1 MTAVGKPSI
10 ETVSGLSPISLS
22 GDLLYAERA
31 DQPLSGTDRRL
42 LRASFDASLAHL
54 KQYLHRSTTH
64 VFVPLGAPEEGHHV
78 AFQGPFG
85 YEDLKPFFRRMPN
98 ALTVVDG
105 RPYGY
110 LRFRLSHLDGE
121 TVERIAEIEVSL
133 AHDAPS
139 VGFELVWAPSEL
151 EPLRVI
157 RFVQRKGEETVQQ
170 VSRLIAE
177 WGAKFHLLKTYP
189 ELCRTPALR

>member
-1 MTAVGKPSI
+1 MTAAAPEI
-10 ETVSGLSPISLS
+10 EIPSGLSPVLI
-22 GDLLYAERA
+22 GRDRLYAERPGVALSAA
-31 DQPLSGTDRRL
+31 DARL
-42 LRASFDASLAHL
+42 LRAAFELQLAVLAKH
-54 KQYLHRSTTH
+54 LHRTTAH

-85 YEDLKPFFRRMPN
+85 YADLLPFFRMAPN

-110 LRFRLSHLDGE
+110 LRFRLIRLEGE
-121 TVERIAEIEVSL
+121 QIHRIADLEVSL

-139 VGFELVWAPSEL
+139 VGFELVWAPSEC

-157 RFVQRKGEETVQQ
+157 RFVQRQGEAAVQQ
-170 VSRLIAE
+170 VARLVAE
-177 WGAKFHLLKTYP
+177 WGTKFRLIKAYP
-189 ELCRTPALR
+189 DLQRSLALH